1 MIEVEKL
8 GKSYG
13 NFPAVI
19 DADFAVRPG
28 EIVGLLGPNGAGK
41 TSIMKVLTG
50 YHFPTS
56 GTAKVKGFD
65 VSEHPLEVKAA
76 TGYLPES
83 APFYGEFTVEEYLCF
98 VAEARK
104 IGVKERTRALSRV
117 VEECGLEKV
126 FYRGIDRLSKGYR
139 QRTCLAQALLHDPPV
154 LILDEPTS
162 GLDPN
167 QIIEIRGLIKR
178 LGSQKTVILSTHILQ
193 EVEALCDRVLIMN
206 EGRIVAEGTREEIA
220 ARLKGDDRY
229 RIEIKSGKK
238 LTEKDLTAIPG
249 FKTLASLSDDGA
261 GTCEAVLS
269 LNSENGGGEVL
280 FDWAVESGYKLTAL
294 VRERYSLEDIF
305 TKLTREAA
313 DV

>member
-1 MIEVEKL
+1 MIEVKKL

-19 DADFAVRPG
+19 DADFEVRPG

-50 YHFPTS
+50 YHFPTT
-56 GTAKVKGFD
+56 GAARVNGFD
-65 VSEHPLEVKAA
+65 VSDHPLEVKTA

-83 APFYGEFTVEEYLCF
+83 APLYGEFTVEEYLGF
-98 VAEARK
+98 IAEARK
-104 IGVKERTRALSRV
+104 IPKTRKAQAVSRA

-126 FYRGIDRLSKGYR
+126 YYRSIDRLSKGYR
-139 QRTCLAQALLHDPPV
+139 RRTCLAQALLHDPPI

-167 QIIEIRGLIKR
+167 QIIEIRGLIKK
-178 LGSQKTVILSTHILQ
+178 LGSRKTVILSTHILQ
-193 EVEALCDRVLIMN
+193 EVEAMCDRVLIMN
-206 EGRIVAEGTREEIA
+206 EGRIAAEGTREEIA

-229 RIEIKSGKK
+229 RIAVKSEKK
-238 LTEKDLTAIPG
+238 VTEKDLEQIPG
-249 FKTLASLSDDGA
+249 FKALVSMAYDSRGL
-261 GTCEAVLS
+261 CEAVLS
-269 LNSENGGGEVL
+269 LSQDSGGGEDL
-280 FDWAVESGYKLTAL
+280 FDWAVGKGYKLTAL
-294 VRERYSLEDIF
+294 VRERYSMEDIF
-305 TKLTREAA
+305 TKLTKEGP